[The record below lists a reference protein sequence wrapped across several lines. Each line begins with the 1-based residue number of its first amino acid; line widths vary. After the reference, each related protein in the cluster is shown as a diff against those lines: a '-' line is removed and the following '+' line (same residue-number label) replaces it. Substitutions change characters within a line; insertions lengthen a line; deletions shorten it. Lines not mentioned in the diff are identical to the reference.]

1 MSRDFKKIRMAT
13 GLTQEDAAK
22 KIGIHPTTLNKYESG
37 ARYPSGKVLAQM
49 SRLYNVPMDS
59 LILETGKTSTT
70 KTEEEAMRHKL
81 NQMEAEL
88 LDLYRENRMLKDV
101 IGQYEKKA
109 GTHNKVVNGD

>member
-1 MSRDFKKIRMAT
+1 MAT

-37 ARYPSGKVLAQM
+37 VRYPSGKVLTQM

-59 LILETGKTSTT
+59 LILEPESTSTT
-70 KTEEEAMRHKL
+70 KTEEGTMKNKL

-88 LDLYRENRMLKDV
+88 LDLYRENRLLKEK
-101 IGQYEKKA
+101 IESYEKKD
-109 GTHNKVVNGD
+109 GTHNKRVNGD